1 MPSDSPYDM
10 RVFGDL
16 ETMSQAL
23 AAEIARTASD
33 AVAARGRFS
42 IALSGGHTPRRLYQ
56 LLATEY
62 REQMPWHAVHVFF
75 GDERCVPPTHQESN
89 YGMARFEL
97 LSRVPIPSDQV
108 HRMLGEIA
116 PEEGARRYDELLRR
130 VLVDGG
136 GASLP
141 PGEML
146 DVALQGV
153 GADGHTASLFPGS
166 WALEERER
174 WAVAVEAPA
183 YMETRMR
190 ITMTLPVL
198 SGARDVF
205 VQVAG
210 AEKRQIVGEIVGGD
224 PTAVSRYPA
233 ARLRGVGRTVW
244 FLDRAARG

>member
-1 MPSDSPYDM
+1 MPADSPYET

-16 ETMSQAL
+16 EAMSQAL
-23 AAEIARTASD
+23 AAEIARAASD
-33 AVAARGRFS
+33 AVAARGRFT
-42 IALSGGHTPRRLYQ
+42 IALSGGNTPRRLYQ
-56 LLATEY
+56 LLAAEY
-62 REQMPWHAVHVFF
+62 REQVPWHAVHVFF
-75 GDERCVPPTHQESN
+75 GDERCVRPTHVESN

-108 HRMLGEIA
+108 YRMAGELS
-116 PEEGARRYDELLRR
+116 PEDGARRYDALLRR
-130 VLVDGG
+130 LLADGD
-136 GASLP
+136 ATSP
-141 PGEML
+141 SRGETL

-174 WAVAVEAPA
+174 WAVAVEAPE

-198 SGARDVF
+198 NGARDVY

-210 AEKRQIVGEIVGGD
+210 AEKRHIAGEILGGD
-224 PTAVSRYPA
+224 PTAASKYPA
-233 ARLRGVGRTVW
+233 ARLRGAGRTVW

>member
-1 MPSDSPYDM
+1 MSPDSPHDV

-16 ETMSQAL
+16 EAMSQAL
-23 AAEIARTASD
+23 AAEIARAAAD
-33 AVAARGRFS
+33 AVAARGRFT

-75 GDERCVPPTHQESN
+75 GDERCVPPTHVESN

-97 LSRVPIPSDQV
+97 LSRVPIPLDQV
-108 HRMLGEIA
+108 HRMPGELA
-116 PEEGARRYDELLRR
+116 PEEGARRYDALLRR
-130 VLVDGG
+130 VLVGVDALPAGG
-136 GASLP
+136 
-141 PGEML
+141 ETL

-166 WALEERER
+166 GALEERER
-174 WAVAVEAPA
+174 WAVAVEAPE

-198 SGARDVF
+198 NGARDVY

-210 AEKRQIVGEIVGGD
+210 AEKRQVVSEILGAD
-224 PTAVSRYPA
+224 PTAASRYPA

-244 FLDRAARG
+244 FLDRAVRG